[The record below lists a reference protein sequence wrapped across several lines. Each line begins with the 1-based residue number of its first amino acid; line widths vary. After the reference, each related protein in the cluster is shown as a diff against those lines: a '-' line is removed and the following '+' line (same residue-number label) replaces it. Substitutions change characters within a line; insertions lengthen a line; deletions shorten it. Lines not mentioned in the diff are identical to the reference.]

1 MFRQRGTAAN
11 HSSLS
16 IGHMQTAEYMAEL
29 LHASNPTGFYDKAKV
44 LLEQRLA
51 LSTVLSGSP

>member
-1 MFRQRGTAAN
+1 
-11 HSSLS
+11 
-16 IGHMQTAEYMAEL
+16 MQTAEYMAEL